1 MLVPVPAG
9 SATGGVLV
17 AVFVLLGIAV
27 ATAVWVFT
35 DARESAG
42 RGRPIV
48 SSVGSI
54 ELRTPVAWILA
65 CLLLWEFVFPLYIDS
80 RGLS

>member
-1 MLVPVPAG
+1 MLFPVPAG
-9 SATGGVLV
+9 SVTGGVLL

-27 ATAVWVFT
+27 ATALWVYA
-35 DARESAG
+35 DARESAE

-54 ELRTPVAWILA
+54 QLRTPVAWFLA

-80 RGLS
+80 RELS

>member
-1 MLVPVPAG
+1 MLFPGSG

-17 AVFVLLGIAV
+17 SVFVLLGVAV
-27 ATAVWVFT
+27 ATAVWVHT
-35 DARESAG
+35 DAQESAR

-54 ELRTPVAWILA
+54 QLRTPVAWFVA
-65 CLLLWEFVFPLYIDS
+65 CLLLWEVVFPLYIDS
-80 RGLS
+80 RGMS